1 MSQETIERDAG
12 NPAGSGLR
20 KRLLIG
26 GELVDASSS
35 YESINPATGAVLGT
49 APDAGIDEAERAI
62 AAAREAFDNSG
73 WSTDVELRKRCLTQ
87 LAAVLREHADDLR
100 ELTIAEVGATRTL
113 TYGNQL
119 DAPIGIVEY
128 YTGLLDGYAFTE
140 ELSSIEVRG
149 QENKRW
155 VEKEAAG
162 VVSAIIAYNYPNQL
176 ALAKLAPAL
185 AAGCTVV
192 LKAAPDT
199 PLITLALG
207 ELIAEHTDIPA
218 GVVNIIAGQS
228 VEVGKL
234 LTTHPDVDVVT
245 FTGSTPVGKQIMAAA
260 SESLKRVFLEL
271 GGKSALIVLDDA
283 DLQQAAMFGAFT
295 ICTHA
300 GQGCALTTRLLVP
313 RALHDQLAEMVAGM
327 LGHVAVGDPGDAK
340 TYMGPLI
347 SEKQRDKVDGM
358 VQRAVADGARLVCG
372 GTKIEPGFFYSAT
385 LLADVDPDSEI
396 AQEEVFGPVL
406 VMIPY
411 DDDDDAVRIANNSK
425 YGLSGGVLSA
435 DDDRAHGIG
444 KRIRTGTFS
453 INGGNYF
460 TPDVP
465 FGGYKQSGIGREMGV
480 AGLEEFLEL
489 KAYAATV
496 KG

>member
-1 MSQETIERDAG
+1 MVSQETIEPQAG
-12 NPAGSGLR
+12 NPAGADVY

-26 GELVDASSS
+26 GELVDIEAT

-49 APDAGIDEAERAI
+49 APDAGIAEAERAI
-62 AAAREAFDNSG
+62 AAARDAFENSG
-73 WSTDVELRKRCLTQ
+73 WATDVELRKRCLTQ

-100 ELTIAEVGATRTL
+100 ELTIAEVGATRNL

-119 DAPIGIVEY
+119 DAPIGIVEFY
-128 YTGLLDGYAFTE
+128 AGLLDDYSFTE
-140 ELSSIEVRG
+140 ELSTIEVRG
-149 QENKRW
+149 QDNRRW

-176 ALAKLAPAL
+176 ALAKLAPSL

-218 GVVNIIAGQS
+218 GVVNIISSQS

-234 LTTHPDVDVVT
+234 LTTHPEVDVVT

-260 SESLKRVFLEL
+260 ADSLKRVFLEL

-313 RALHDQLAEMVAGM
+313 RAQHDQIAEMVAG
-327 LGHVAVGDPGDAK
+327 
-340 TYMGPLI
+340 
-347 SEKQRDKVDGM
+347 
-358 VQRAVADGARLVCG
+358 
-372 GTKIEPGFFYSAT
+372 
-385 LLADVDPDSEI
+385 
-396 AQEEVFGPVL
+396 
-406 VMIPY
+406 
-411 DDDDDAVRIANNSK
+411 
-425 YGLSGGVLSA
+425 
-435 DDDRAHGIG
+435 
-444 KRIRTGTFS
+444 
-453 INGGNYF
+453 
-460 TPDVP
+460 
-465 FGGYKQSGIGREMGV
+465 
-480 AGLEEFLEL
+480 
-489 KAYAATV
+489 
-496 KG
+496 

>member
-1 MSQETIERDAG
+1 
-12 NPAGSGLR
+12 
-20 KRLLIG
+20 
-26 GELVDASSS
+26 
-35 YESINPATGAVLGT
+35 
-49 APDAGIDEAERAI
+49 
-62 AAAREAFDNSG
+62 
-73 WSTDVELRKRCLTQ
+73 
-87 LAAVLREHADDLR
+87 
-100 ELTIAEVGATRTL
+100 
-113 TYGNQL
+113 
-119 DAPIGIVEY
+119 
-128 YTGLLDGYAFTE
+128 
-140 ELSSIEVRG
+140 
-149 QENKRW
+149 
-155 VEKEAAG
+155 
-162 VVSAIIAYNYPNQL
+162 
-176 ALAKLAPAL
+176 
-185 AAGCTVV
+185 
-192 LKAAPDT
+192 
-199 PLITLALG
+199 
-207 ELIAEHTDIPA
+207 
-218 GVVNIIAGQS
+218 
-228 VEVGKL
+228 
-234 LTTHPDVDVVT
+234 
-245 FTGSTPVGKQIMAAA
+245 MAAA
-260 SESLKRVFLEL
+260 ADSLKRVFLEL

-313 RALHDQLAEMVAGM
+313 RAQHDQIAEMVAGM
-327 LGHVAVGDPGDAK
+327 LQHVAVGDPGDTK

-358 VQRAVADGARLVCG
+358 VQRAIADGARLVRG
-372 GTKIEPGFFYSAT
+372 GTRIDPGFFYSAT

-411 DDDDDAVRIANNSK
+411 DSEDDAVRIANNSK

-435 DDDRAHGIG
+435 DDDRALAIG
-444 KRIRTGTFS
+444 RRIRTGTFS

-480 AGLEEFLEL
+480 AGLEEFLEI